1 MANSSFFLFC
11 IFAFSIKLS
20 NFKIKAM
27 RLSPLGI
34 FLTIIGVAAIVAA
47 VISLIKNG
55 KIDLSKLTGKI
66 YFYCTLIT
74 SLTALGLSSV
84 KGVNPGHIL
93 ALLVVLLISVAY
105 FLYAN
110 KQGSN
115 RYRFMENF
123 SLTFSFFLSLIPTV
137 NETFNRVPVGHPWAN
152 GPKDPL
158 IGKTLLLFFI
168 LFIIGSVLQFR
179 KQKRINKSI

>member
-1 MANSSFFLFC
+1 MG
-11 IFAFSIKLS
+11 LS
-20 NFKIKAM
+20 H
-27 RLSPLGI
+27 LGI
-34 FLTIIGVAAIVAA
+34 FHTIIGVAAIIVA
-47 VISLIKNG
+47 VMSLIKNG
-55 KIDLSKLTGKI
+55 KIDLSRLTGKI

-93 ALLVVLLISVAY
+93 ALLIVLLISAAY
-105 FLYAN
+105 FLYAK
-110 KQGSN
+110 KQGN
-115 RYRFMENF
+115 NGYRFIENF
-123 SLTFSFFLSLIPTV
+123 FLTFSFFLSLIPTV
-137 NETFNRVPVGHPWAN
+137 NETFNRVPVGHPWAS

-179 KQKRINKSI
+179 KQKRINKPI